1 MTEELDTTPPPILLN
16 DPPPRSLLKSFH
28 RRRIQVWE
36 GTVAVDSVRGWIN
49 NRRTELHVQTFR
61 TDFGRDPD
69 DEELYQLVLDDEF
82 QKIKPLADNIYKN
95 GVRVPVIVSSDGRLL
110 DGNRRYFSVK
120 FLLESLKPSERG
132 EFKTIP
138 AWVLASSTTPE
149 DEFNVITERNLVDDQ
164 KIQWPYYVQALQVY
178 EDHVDDGMA
187 IKEIA
192 DKYDKQTSRI
202 RQMIAAVELAQEFV
216 AYHEDKGNDSAAS
229 RIVYENLIWFDQLQR
244 SHRKLLDGDA
254 DFKEAVFE
262 MVLEDPPKFKQARD
276 FLKLNEIRQSPKA
289 WAKLT
294 SVPGPAGLEQAQR
307 VIAAERLDAER
318 DPIGKL
324 ERAVKALEDIAGAP
338 ELWNADSELLG
349 RFHHLSGQIPAGPS
363 DPQWKFERMREWLDE
378 MTVEQVAELGDGA
391 LEGLAQAQE
400 RVQAMAEAWA
410 QRHDR

>member
-1 MTEELDTTPPPILLN
+1 MTNELDTTPPPVLLQ

-36 GTVAVDSVRGWIN
+36 GMVSVESVRGWVK

-61 TDFGRDPD
+61 TEFGREPD
-69 DEELYQLVLDDEF
+69 DEELYRLVLDDEL
-82 QKIKPLADNIYKN
+82 QRIKALADNIYQN
-95 GVRVPVIVSSDGRLL
+95 GVRVPIILSADGRLL
-110 DGNRRYFSVK
+110 DGNRRYFAVK
-120 FLLESLKPSERG
+120 FLLESLKPSERP
-132 EFKTIP
+132 EFRAVP
-138 AWVLASSTTPE
+138 AWVLASSTEAE

-178 EDHVDDGMA
+178 EDHVDEGMT

-192 DKYDKQTSRI
+192 EKYDKQTSRI
-202 RQMIAAVELAQEFV
+202 RQMIAAVELAQEFT
-216 AYHEDKGNDSAAS
+216 AYHDDNGNGTEAN
-229 RIVYENLIWFDQLQR
+229 RVVYENLIWFDQLRR
-244 SHRKLLDGDA
+244 SHGKLLDADA
-254 DFKEAVFE
+254 DFKESVFE
-262 MVLEDPPKFKQARD
+262 MVLEEPPKFKQARD
-276 FLKLNEIRQSPKA
+276 FLKLSEIRQSPKA

-294 SVPGPAGLEQAQR
+294 STPGPAGLEQALR
-307 VIAAERLDAER
+307 VVAAERLDAER

-324 ERAVKALEDIAGAP
+324 ERAVTVLEDIASAP
-338 ELWNADSELLG
+338 ELWNADPEILEK
-349 RFHHLSGQIPAGPS
+349 FHRLSSQVPVGPS

-410 QRHDR
+410 QRHGH